1 MQQQLKEYTTTMM
14 PPDFCPEVPEGPEA
28 QAALDRLV
36 ARFFPPQDESQPAPT
51 PTTYGGAQ
59 ALPPVDDSDAALLEK
74 ARRSKNGD
82 QFSRLFD
89 HGDTSG
95 FQSHSEAD
103 LALANM
109 LAFRCGPDSAR
120 IDSLMRA
127 SALLASP
134 GRLKKW
140 DRIHTRGLT
149 YGAATVARAIND
161 ATHFYNPQHG
171 RTRKG
176 PTRQTEGADAGTVG
190 SDDRPEIAYRAGEL
204 PLAVAELQAALKG
217 KVFQMGG
224 MLVQVY
230 RLPRRTASSGI
241 RREAGSTVIAPIT
254 PDSLTLLA
262 AQNARWTRLDA
273 RGKEREANPPQEVV
287 RALLAA
293 QGSWMFPVL
302 TGVISCPTMR
312 HDGTII
318 DAEGYD
324 PKSGL
329 YADFRGQ
336 TFPIVDLRP
345 TKEDAAAALGFL
357 LEAVREFPFESDAS
371 KSVMM
376 GAMLTAVMR
385 PSVPTAPLFCLS
397 ATTFGTGKSAGGDLV
412 AIIATGEV
420 AAAVDFNANEDEFK
434 KSLFSILLEGAPVT
448 MVDNIVGTLN
458 SSLLNMILSQ
468 QSIKGRVLGVSK
480 MATVPTSSL
489 WLATGNNLTLSGD
502 MTRRSLYCELDARM
516 ERPEEREFSR
526 DIYKWTKEH
535 RPQLVHSCLTILK
548 AFAAAGKPGADNL
561 RRMNGFTDW
570 SNWVRGALVWLEQA
584 DPLDTQRNIEAGDPE
599 REALEAALSA
609 WWDCLGDRPVTGN
622 DLLQTSDASDQ
633 RMRMYQALVTAVNN
647 PRGINVRNLGKW
659 LARYQG
665 RIVQG
670 LRIVRGS
677 TIRKQV
683 VWSVKK
689 G

>member
-1 MQQQLKEYTTTMM
+1 MELQREYTTTMM
-14 PPDFCPEVPEGPEA
+14 PPDFCPEIPEGPEA
-28 QAALDRLV
+28 QAALDALV
-36 ARFFPPQDESQPAPT
+36 ARFFPQEEKSPE

-59 ALPPVDDSDAALLEK
+59 ASPTVDDSALIEK

-82 QFSRLFD
+82 QFSRLYD
-89 HGDTSG
+89 HGDISG

-103 LALANM
+103 LALSNA
-109 LAFRCGPDSAR
+109 LAFWCGPNAAR
-120 IDSLMRA
+120 IDGLMRQ
-127 SALLASP
+127 SALLSNP
-134 GRLKKW
+134 ERLKKW

-149 YGAATVARAIND
+149 YGQATVERAIND
-161 ATHFYNPQHG
+161 STTTYNPQHG
-171 RTRKG
+171 RARKAPTRKG
-176 PTRQTEGADAGTVG
+176 PDAGPIG

-204 PLAVAELQAALKG
+204 PQAVAELQAALKG
-217 KVFQMGG
+217 KVYQMGG

-262 AQNARWTRLDA
+262 AQNARWTRFDA
-273 RGKEREANPPQEVV
+273 KGKEREANPPQEVV

-293 QGSWMFPVL
+293 QGSWIFPVL

-324 PKSGL
+324 LKSGL

-336 TFPIVDLRP
+336 TFPTVALRP
-345 TKEDAAAALGFL
+345 TKEDATNALGFL
-357 LEAVREFPFESDAS
+357 LDAVREFPFESDAS
-371 KSVMM
+371 KSVML

-397 ATTFGTGKSAGGDLV
+397 ATTFGTGKSAGGDQV

-434 KSLFSILLEGAPVT
+434 KSLFSILLEGAPAT
-448 MVDNIVGTLN
+448 MIDNIVGTLN

-468 QSIKGRVLGVSK
+468 QSIKGRVLGASK
-480 MATVPTSSL
+480 TATVPTSSL

-526 DIYKWTKEH
+526 DIYKWTKEN
-535 RPQLVHSCLTILK
+535 RPQLVVACLTILK
-548 AFAAAGKPGADNL
+548 AFAAAGKPGADSL